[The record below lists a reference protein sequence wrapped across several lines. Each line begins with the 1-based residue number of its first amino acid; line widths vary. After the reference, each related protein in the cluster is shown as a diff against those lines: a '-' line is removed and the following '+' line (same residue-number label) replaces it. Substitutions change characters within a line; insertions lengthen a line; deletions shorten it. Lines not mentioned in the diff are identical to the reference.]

1 MVFLDIERY
10 STRRTL
16 NQLDVIDAMTACV
29 AEALEGVGKQYLAYA
44 QKNNLNFKTDIIS
57 IPTGDGA
64 AVVFSF
70 DGLHDIHLAF
80 AKRLLEAAWN
90 RRQGTQC
97 EIFDR
102 EGWCNCHPYFNL
114 RVGISEGKGI
124 VFTDVNENY
133 NCAGGVMNLASR
145 AMGLGDRNQIIFTE
159 AGYRQIIDMITDPTF
174 IKNFVEFKDV
184 SIKHG
189 EKINVYQYV
198 GTGEPFL
205 NSAPPEDLILRDR
218 LLKSMK
224 EMRGLGLPIPDEK
237 GPFNSLDKK
246 EMVQFIERMSG
257 VLGGLQKVDDVT
269 SNPTRV
275 QRKRNERSEK
285 E

>member
-1 MVFLDIERY
+1 MESRDLAEIIRQHNRTCNVQVVFLDIESY

-16 NQLDVIDAMTACV
+16 NQLDVIDAMTGCV

-44 QKNNLNFKTDIIS
+44 QTNNLNFKTDIIS

-80 AKRLLEAAWN
+80 AKQLLEAAWK

-97 EIFDR
+97 ETFER

-114 RVGISEGKGI
+114 CVGISEGKGI
-124 VFTDVNENY
+124 VFTDVNQNY

-145 AMGLGDRNQIIFTE
+145 VMGLADRNQIIFTE

-174 IKNFVEFKDV
+174 IKNFVEFKDIE
-184 SIKHG
+184 IKHG
-189 EKINVYQYV
+189 EKVSVYQYV
-198 GTGEPFL
+198 STGEPFL
-205 NSAPPEDLILRDR
+205 NSVPPEDLVLRDR
-218 LLKSMK
+218 MQKSMN
-224 EMRGLGLPIPDEK
+224 EMRDSTSERIGT
-237 GPFNSLDKK
+237 SLAGRARGHRDA
-246 EMVQFIERMSG
+246 I
-257 VLGGLQKVDDVT
+257 
-269 SNPTRV
+269 
-275 QRKRNERSEK
+275 
-285 E
+285 